1 MKETAEFIS
10 VSSRKKKKNQL
21 LKIRS
26 FAVGI
31 CESVNRPSR
40 EGLNQTLKALLTVV
54 NSQQGFPFNSEIF

>member
-10 VSSRKKKKNQL
+10 VSSRKKKKTNY
-21 LKIRS
+21 LKLDL